1 MLPLGMP
8 VMIGVCA
15 PNRPPSMAMVTT
27 RLSEPAVKYAY
38 STGVLAKVAASTASP
53 SSPPS
58 PPGSTPWTVPTVST
72 APPPAGIRLT
82 SAVSRSLT
90 RTDPSGSTAPLHG
103 TRSPVAASTG
113 AVSAARAA
121 VVPDVVEP
129 VALDDPTAEVP
140 LVAVA
145 APEPEPEPEPEPD
158 PEPLL
163 DVQPARASAPRAPTP
178 STARRERDVV
188 WGSRLAP
195 GIPAQRKSGP
205 VGSRHGSRDDAGRV
219 LGGGHR

>member
-38 STGVLAKVAASTASP
+38 STGVLAKVAASMASP

-72 APPPAGIRLT
+72 APPAAGIRLT
-82 SAVSRSLT
+82 SAVSRSLM

-103 TRSPVAASTG
+103 TCSPVAVSTG
-113 AVSAARAA
+113 AESAARAG

-129 VALDDPTAEVP
+129 VALDEPTAEVP
-140 LVAVA
+140 PVAVP
-145 APEPEPEPEPEPD
+145 APEPEPEPA

-178 STARRERDVV
+178 STARRERGVV
-188 WGSRLAP
+188 WGSRWAP

-219 LGGGHR
+219 LG